1 MNLVFMHEENNE
13 SRLSALEPTC
23 MSITTCV
30 YFTWGHYNVEIVS
43 AFYIHK
49 NSVFY
54 EFSKMTRK
62 TKFLYVLLLYSNVQC
77 AAVGLQQSS
86 TVFSQW
92 SALEQSREANT
103 SHDVGSEGEGVKE
116 HVRHRGKGKKEKR
129 MKISFDEVVGK
140 VMQL

>member
-1 MNLVFMHEENNE
+1 MLKLYLH
-13 SRLSALEPTC
+13 
-23 MSITTCV
+23 
-30 YFTWGHYNVEIVS
+30 
-43 AFYIHK
+43 FYIHK
-49 NSVFY
+49 NFENVFY
-54 EFSKMTRK
+54 MSFSKMTRK
-62 TKFLYVLLLYSNVQC
+62 TKFFCVLFLYSNLQY

-92 SALEQSREANT
+92 SALEQSHEANA

-116 HVRHRGKGKKEKR
+116 HVRHRGKGKKEKK